1 MHLRVEEF
9 EFHGTATE
17 IVEQM
22 RDKSVFHKDTA
33 AEKFVDVLV
42 ENLALNQVPIAFA
55 EGMTH
60 AEKCQQVLE
69 VSIAAGL
76 TKRVR

>member
-1 MHLRVEEF
+1 MHLRVEEY

-22 RDKSVFHKDTA
+22 RDKSILHKDTP

-42 ENLALNQVPIAFA
+42 ENLALNQVQIAFA
-55 EGMTH
+55 DGISH

-76 TKRVR
+76 SRRL